1 MVFPLKFLAKD
12 ARISTTQPPAE
23 HQTFSNQER
32 RSGINT
38 MKYCGENCKRNP
50 SFNKDSMANTRRCPR
65 DILSEGLN
73 IASKKNT
80 RTEQPSSA
88 GLWIVGAGEDP
99 GGPGLVGGGLV
110 GFRQDL
116 AALAAPPALE
126 LIERS
131 RSDEMMTSKIGE
143 KRMDGECLRDVDWL
157 VELAGA
163 DVLGGG
169 GGVVLPAQLHVPR
182 RVAQGGLLRHGY
194 PTNAG
199 AGRVQEIEIWS
210 GWVLHFIQP
219 SRPGTSQETNIDK
232 SKP

>member
-1 MVFPLKFLAKD
+1 MLRVWG
-12 ARISTTQPPAE
+12 
-23 HQTFSNQER
+23 H
-32 RSGINT
+32 
-38 MKYCGENCKRNP
+38 P
-50 SFNKDSMANTRRCPR
+50 SVGSCQSWFEIELNETNSK
-65 DILSEGLN
+65 ILSYCYCYSRSE
-73 IASKKNT
+73 IKT
-80 RTEQPSSA
+80 RERGGKGRGVT